1 MENYNIL
8 KKGEI
13 GRGLLIENDGWI
25 SMDSTP
31 HNKQLKEAAHI
42 SGEDE
47 WYVPKPFIV
56 DAVLQKYGIK
66 NANGRIYPENV
77 LKPAVANYQK
87 LIDEKMAI
95 AELNHPM
102 ESSIDLGR
110 ISHNIIECHWEGHT
124 LVGKLELN
132 VTEGFRKYG
141 ICSSRGDDA
150 AQLLLNGWK
159 IGISS
164 RSVGDTQQR
173 MGETYVTNLELI
185 GFDIVATPS
194 TPNAYLSMNGPES
207 LQQYVE
213 TETPKK
219 VLDEKINKISE
230 ILNS

>member
-1 MENYNIL
+1 MENLNIL
-8 KKGEI
+8 KKGEL

-31 HNKQLKEAAHI
+31 HNKQLKEAANI
-42 SGEDE
+42 SGGDE
-47 WYVPKPFIV
+47 WFVPKPFIV

-66 NANGRIYPENV
+66 NANGRIYPEDV
-77 LKPAVANYQK
+77 LKPAVEKYQK
-87 LIDEKMAI
+87 LIEDKMAI

-141 ICSSRGDDA
+141 IISSRGDDA

-164 RSVGDTQQR
+164 RSIGDTQQKL
-173 MGETYVTNLELI
+173 GQTFVTNLELI

-194 TPNAYLSMNGPES
+194 TPNAYLSVNGPES
-207 LQQYVE
+207 IKQYVE
-213 TETPKK
+213 AEEPKR
-219 VLDEKINKISE
+219 VIDEKIQQISE

>member
-1 MENYNIL
+1 MENLNIL
-8 KKGEI
+8 KKGEL

-31 HNKQLKEAAHI
+31 HNKQLKEAANI
-42 SGEDE
+42 SGSDE
-47 WYVPKPFIV
+47 WFVPKPFIV

-66 NANGRIYPENV
+66 NANGRIYPEDV
-77 LKPAVANYQK
+77 LKPAVEKYQK
-87 LIDEKMAI
+87 LIEDKMAI

-141 ICSSRGDDA
+141 IISSRGDDA

-164 RSVGDTQQR
+164 RSIGDTQQKL
-173 MGETYVTNLELI
+173 GQTFVTNLELI

-194 TPNAYLSMNGPES
+194 TPNAYLSVNGPES
-207 LQQYVE
+207 IKQYVE
-213 TETPKK
+213 AEEPKK
-219 VLDEKINKISE
+219 VIDEKIQQISE

>member
-1 MENYNIL
+1 MENLSIL

-25 SMDSTP
+25 SMDATP
-31 HNKQLKEAAHI
+31 HNKQLKEAAHV
-42 SGEDE
+42 SGTDE
-47 WYVPKPFIV
+47 WFVPKPFIV

-66 NANGRIYPENV
+66 NANGRIYPEDV
-77 LKPAVANYQK
+77 LKPAVEKYQT
-87 LIDEKMAI
+87 LINDKMAI

-132 VTEGFRKYG
+132 VTEGFRRFG

-173 MGETYVTNLELI
+173 LGQTYVTNLELI

-207 LQQYVE
+207 LQAYVE
-213 TETPKK
+213 GEEPKK
-219 VLDEKINKISE
+219 VIDEKIDRIAE

>member
-1 MENYNIL
+1 MENFNIL

-31 HNKQLKEAAHI
+31 HNKQLKEAANI
-42 SGEDE
+42 SGSDE
-47 WYVPKPFIV
+47 WVVPKPFIV

-66 NANGRIYPENV
+66 NANGRIYPEDV
-77 LKPAVANYQK
+77 LKPAVAQYQK
-87 LIDEKMAI
+87 LIAEKMAI

-173 MGETYVTNLELI
+173 LGETYVTNLELI

-194 TPNAYLSMNGPES
+194 TPNAYLSMEGPES
-207 LQQYVE
+207 LKPYVE
-213 TETPKK
+213 NEEPKS
-219 VLDEKINKISE
+219 VINEKINKISE

>member
-1 MENYNIL
+1 MENLNIL
-8 KKGEI
+8 KKGEL

-31 HNKQLKEAAHI
+31 HNKQLKEAANI
-42 SGEDE
+42 SGGDE
-47 WYVPKPFIV
+47 WFVPKPFIV

-66 NANGRIYPENV
+66 NANGRIYPEDV
-77 LKPAVANYQK
+77 LKPAVEKYQK
-87 LIDEKMAI
+87 LIEDKMAI

-141 ICSSRGDDA
+141 IISSRGDDA

-164 RSVGDTQQR
+164 RSIGDTQQKL
-173 MGETYVTNLELI
+173 GQTFVTNLELI

-194 TPNAYLSMNGPES
+194 TPNAYLSVNGPES
-207 LQQYVE
+207 IKQYVE
-213 TETPKK
+213 AEEPKK
-219 VLDEKINKISE
+219 VIDEKIQQISD